1 MKVHSAVSS
10 ATEFLIS
17 RGFATNKNISLETIV
32 NNFDTFLIE
41 GKKALFEQLPDDF
54 DSTKL
59 STNDNSLILHKRFR
73 GMIESAPKISVKDPR
88 CLD

>member
-1 MKVHSAVSS
+1 MTSA
-10 ATEFLIS
+10 AEFFIS
-17 RGFATNKNISLETIV
+17 RGFATNKEVTLENVV
-32 NNFDTFLIE
+32 NTFDMFLIE

-73 GMIESAPKISVKDPR
+73 GMIESAPKI
-88 CLD
+88 